1 MTGFAFPGFVIA
13 VVLFPMLKA
22 LSVISGNA
30 ESQAVLLLEINSCSL
45 QSHSTL
51 DSFVFFFVHC
61 YNNGRH
67 SAKRI
72 LTGIN
77 YFPAFNRQTH
87 VLDYPTEAP
96 FPITLEKAFSQNE
109 KQALN
114 MRFKMIQTHFHNTM
128 GDNLVVEFTKQGGAH
143 LAVLLHGRAGQGVVR
158 SLSGMLTGY
167 ELSLDFSPSTTSSFR
182 MSACLMSL
190 ATLFT
195 LPLLESFFVH

>member
-1 MTGFAFPGFVIA
+1 
-13 VVLFPMLKA
+13 MLKA
-22 LSVISGNA
+22 LAVISGNA
-30 ESQAVLLLEINSCSL
+30 ESSCSTFTKKQL
-45 QSHSTL
+45 FIAKPLHFRQLFFWSTVML
-51 DSFVFFFVHC
+51 
-61 YNNGRH
+61 NNGRH
-67 SAKRI
+67 SAKHI

-114 MRFKMIQTHFHNTM
+114 MRFKMIQTHFQETM
-128 GDNLVVEFTKQGGAH
+128 GDNSVVEFTKQGGAH
-143 LAVLLHGRAGQGVVR
+143 LAELLHGRAGQGGVR
-158 SLSGMLTGY
+158 SLNGMLMGY

-195 LPLLESFFVH
+195 LPLLKSFVVH